1 MTPRQA
7 QGDRP
12 RAAVSTPQVPDA
24 ARRRARK
31 ALIWTLAIAIG
42 LPGALFGAVLVLSPL
57 SRPEVLNALAARI
70 TFGGLQPATW
80 SAGGQLA
87 LRAVILAVLAVALV
101 TFGAVISG
109 MTVWF
114 EMRVSARMQSR
125 VGYNRV
131 GAAGFLQ
138 WIADAVK
145 LLFKEDLIPAEAD
158 KILFRSAPY
167 FVLTGFA
174 LTFVALPFGE
184 SLIAA
189 DLNVG
194 IFYIISVTALVV
206 VGILIAGWGSNSKWA
221 LFGGMRSAA
230 QVVSYEIPASLA
242 VMVPVLMAGT
252 LSMQGII
259 RSQGAWPWQWF
270 ALTNPFAAL
279 AFVIFFVAQLA
290 EGNRTPFDLPEAESE
305 LVAGYLSEYS
315 SFRFAIYFLVEWG
328 NLWVMSAVAV
338 TLFFGGW
345 QIPFVGPAM
354 FESARGTGDLP
365 GLAWWGWQLLS
376 MLVFVLK
383 TVFLVFVIIWVRW
396 TLPRIRVDQMM
407 SLCWK
412 YLVPFAFAC
421 FVGTLFWQI
430 LVEGAP
436 WVSLASGI
444 TFLVVGAVAAFFFLR
459 LTYRNIGAVGDR
471 VDLSNW

>member
-1 MTPRQA
+1 MTE
-7 QGDRP
+7 RP
-12 RAAVSTPQVPDA
+12 LASTQPLAA
-24 ARRRARK
+24 ARRRARRVL
-31 ALIWTLAIAIG
+31 ALTLAVGIG
-42 LPGALFGAVLVLSPL
+42 LPGALFGMVLILSPL
-57 SRPEVLNALAARI
+57 RHIA
-70 TFGGLQPATW
+70 PAGW
-80 SAGGQLA
+80 SDGKVFL
-87 LRAVILAVLAVALV
+87 LHLVVLAVLAVVVV

-109 MTVWF
+109 ITVWW

-138 WIADAVK
+138 WVADAVK
-145 LLFKEDLIPAEAD
+145 LMLKEDLVPAEAD
-158 KILFRSAPY
+158 GVLFRAAPY

-189 DLNVG
+189 DLDVG
-194 IFYIISVTALVV
+194 IFYVISVTALVV
-206 VGILIAGWGSNSKWA
+206 VGILVAGWASNSKWS

-230 QVVSYEIPASLA
+230 QIVSYEIPGGLA

-259 RSQGAWPWQWF
+259 RAQGAWPWQWF
-270 ALTNPFAAL
+270 ALTNPFAAV
-279 AFVIFFVAQLA
+279 AFVVFFVSQLA

-315 SFRFAIYFLVEWG
+315 AFRFAIYFLVEFG

-345 QIPFVGPAM
+345 QIPFVGPAA
-354 FESARGTGDLP
+354 FEAARGSGDLP
-365 GLAWWGWQLLS
+365 GLSWWGWQALS
-376 MLVFVLK
+376 MAIFVSK
-383 TVFLVFVIIWVRW
+383 TVGLMFLIIWVRW

-430 LVEGAP
+430 LTTSAP
-436 WVSLASGI
+436 WVGLASGI
-444 TFLVVGAVAAFFFLR
+444 ALTVAGAVMTLFFLR
-459 LTYRNIGAVGDR
+459 LTFRNIAAVGDR